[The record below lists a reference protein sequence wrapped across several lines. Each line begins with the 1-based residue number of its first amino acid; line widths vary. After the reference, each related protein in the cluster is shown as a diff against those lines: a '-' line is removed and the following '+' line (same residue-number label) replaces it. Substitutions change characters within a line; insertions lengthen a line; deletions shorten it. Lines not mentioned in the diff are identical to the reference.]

1 MALERARRVGES
13 LSSRPA
19 RFAEAPPP
27 QPSPAK
33 SGRGSALPSPVQLDL
48 ISSCSSYGA
57 IRFNLSNSQGK
68 QGFGKQD
75 FERHDLA
82 VSRRLWR
89 PSCCRKRVPE
99 IKRAQGRPG
108 AGRTHGP
115 PATKKAGGSHHRL
128 SQIIRPSLRDGVTV
142 SCALSPGTFAWLPPS
157 RKCRFAENRKSGF
170 TVKTFLSSA

>member
-1 MALERARRVGES
+1 MALVRARRMGES

-33 SGRGSALPSPVQLDL
+33 SGRGSTPPSPVQLDL

-68 QGFGKQD
+68 QD

-82 VSRRLWR
+82 VSRRPWR
-89 PSCCRKRVPE
+89 PSWCRK
-99 IKRAQGRPG
+99 ARPRNKEG
-108 AGRTHGP
+108 AGKTGCRPHP
-115 PATKKAGGSHHRL
+115 WPACNKKSRRQSPQAQPNHPAFPARWCYGF
-128 SQIIRPSLRDGVTV
+128 LR
-142 SCALSPGTFAWLPPS
+142 ALPGDRALLPPS
-157 RKCRFAENRKSGF
+157 SLRGCFSR
-170 TVKTFLSSA
+170 T